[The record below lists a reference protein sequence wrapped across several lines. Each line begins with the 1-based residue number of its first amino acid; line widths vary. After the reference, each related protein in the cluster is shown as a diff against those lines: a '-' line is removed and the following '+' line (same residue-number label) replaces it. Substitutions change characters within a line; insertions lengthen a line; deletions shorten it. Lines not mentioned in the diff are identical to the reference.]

1 MCKGRLF
8 ILLWLFALPVLGQK
22 VEAFFD
28 EEISPDTLVAP
39 VLPLAEGT
47 DSLKEVSLVVDTLD
61 ESEHYRT
68 YDWYDVRDTRD
79 SLLRELRATRSHLRK
94 DVRKVR
100 DFVREDL
107 YAMVDSIPHEV
118 RIGWG
123 DMLFEMLVWHESAYP
138 TALPEEYMAIYN
150 EQFRYT
156 QHWFAEYMYNASY
169 WYSIGCMLDFS
180 GVLWD
185 EVTRNGHG
193 QVLTREK
200 SHWFSNISIVPT
212 IRFSYY
218 RSPYVSLYSS
228 LGVGLNINT
237 GSELDFKG
245 RRTAMVPVVNIS
257 LLGVRVGHGR
267 WFGAVELGGMIS
279 LLSTNEVYMLGSR
292 LFTASF
298 GYCF

>member
-28 EEISPDTLVAP
+28 EEISLDTLVAP

-47 DSLKEVSLVVDTLD
+47 DSLKEVSLVIDTLD

-123 DMLFEMLVWHESAYP
+123 DMLFEMLVWNESAYP
-138 TALPEEYMAIYN
+138 TALPELYMEVYN

-169 WYSIGCMLDFS
+169 WYSLGCLVDYS

-185 EVTRNGHG
+185 KVMRNGRG
-193 QVLTREK
+193 EELSRDK
-200 SHWFSNISIVPT
+200 NHWFSNISIVPT

>member
-39 VLPLAEGT
+39 VLPLAEVT

-138 TALPEEYMAIYN
+138 TALPEQYMEVYN

-156 QHWFAEYMYNASY
+156 QHWCAEYMYNASY
-169 WYSIGCMLDFS
+169 WYSLGCLVDSS

-185 EVTRNGHG
+185 KVMRNGRG
-193 QVLTREK
+193 EELSRDK
-200 SHWFSNISIVPT
+200 NHWFSNISIVPT
-212 IRFSYY
+212 IRFLYY

>member
-39 VLPLAEGT
+39 VLPLAEMT
-47 DSLKEVSLVVDTLD
+47 DNLKEVSLVVDTLD

>member
-28 EEISPDTLVAP
+28 EEILPDTLVAP

>member
-138 TALPEEYMAIYN
+138 TALPEQYMEVYN

>member
-138 TALPEEYMAIYN
+138 TALPEQYMEVYN

-169 WYSIGCMLDFS
+169 WYSLGCLVDYS

-185 EVTRNGHG
+185 KVMRNGSG
-193 QVLTREK
+193 EELSRDK
-200 SHWFSNISIVPT
+200 NHWFSNISIVPT

>member
-28 EEISPDTLVAP
+28 EEILPDTLVAP

-200 SHWFSNISIVPT
+200 NHWFSNISIVPT

>member
-39 VLPLAEGT
+39 VLPLAEVS

-138 TALPEEYMAIYN
+138 TALPEQYIEVYK

-169 WYSIGCMLDFS
+169 WYSLGCLVDYS

-185 EVTRNGHG
+185 KVMRNGSG
-193 QVLTREK
+193 EELSRDK
-200 SHWFSNISIVPT
+200 NHWFSNISIMPT

-218 RSPYVSLYSS
+218 RSPYLSLYSS

>member
-28 EEISPDTLVAP
+28 EEILPDTLVAP
-39 VLPLAEGT
+39 VLPLAEMT

-138 TALPEEYMAIYN
+138 TALPEQYMEVYN

-169 WYSIGCMLDFS
+169 WYSLGCLVDYS

-185 EVTRNGHG
+185 KVMRNGRG
-193 QVLTREK
+193 EELSRDK
-200 SHWFSNISIVPT
+200 NHWFSNISIVPT
-212 IRFSYY
+212 IRFLYY

>member
-47 DSLKEVSLVVDTLD
+47 DSLKEVSIVVDTLD
-61 ESEHYRT
+61 ESEYYRT

-138 TALPEEYMAIYN
+138 TALPEQYMEVYN

-169 WYSIGCMLDFS
+169 WYSLGCLVDYS

-185 EVTRNGHG
+185 KVMRNGRG
-193 QVLTREK
+193 EELSRDK
-200 SHWFSNISIVPT
+200 NHWFSNISIVPT

>member
-1 MCKGRLF
+1 
-8 ILLWLFALPVLGQK
+8 LGQK

-79 SLLRELRATRSHLRK
+79 SLRRELRATRSHLRK

-138 TALPEEYMAIYN
+138 TSLPEEYMAIYN

-193 QVLTREK
+193 EVLTREK
-200 SHWFSNISIVPT
+200 NHWFSNISIVPT

-228 LGVGLNINT
+228 LGIGLNINT

-245 RRTAMVPVVNIS
+245 RRTAMAPMVNIS

-279 LLSTNEVYMLGSR
+279 LLNTNEVYMLGSR

-298 GYCF
+298 GCCF

>member
-1 MCKGRLF
+1 MRNWHLL
-8 ILLWLFALPVLGQK
+8 IVLWLFALPMAGQK

-39 VLPLAEGT
+39 VLPLAEMT

-138 TALPEEYMAIYN
+138 TALPEQYVEVYN

-169 WYSIGCMLDFS
+169 WYSLGCLVDYS

-185 EVTRNGHG
+185 KVMRNGRG
-193 QVLTREK
+193 EELSRDK
-200 SHWFSNISIVPT
+200 NHWFSNISIVPT

>member
-39 VLPLAEGT
+39 VLPLAEMT
-47 DSLKEVSLVVDTLD
+47 DNLKEVSLVVDTLD

-200 SHWFSNISIVPT
+200 NHWFSNISIVPT

>member
-22 VEAFFD
+22 VEVFFD

-123 DMLFEMLVWHESAYP
+123 DMLFEMLVWNESAYP
-138 TALPEEYMAIYN
+138 TALPEQYMEVYN

-169 WYSIGCMLDFS
+169 WYSLGCLVDYS

-185 EVTRNGHG
+185 KVMRNGRG
-193 QVLTREK
+193 EELSRDK
-200 SHWFSNISIVPT
+200 NHWFSNISIVPT

-245 RRTAMVPVVNIS
+245 RRMAMVPVVNIS

>member
-1 MCKGRLF
+1 M
-8 ILLWLFALPVLGQK
+8 
-22 VEAFFD
+22 
-28 EEISPDTLVAP
+28 
-39 VLPLAEGT
+39 T

-138 TALPEEYMAIYN
+138 TALPEQYVEVYN

-169 WYSIGCMLDFS
+169 WYSLGCLVDYS

-185 EVTRNGHG
+185 KVMRNGRG
-193 QVLTREK
+193 EELSRDK
-200 SHWFSNISIVPT
+200 NHWFSNISIVPT

>member
-79 SLLRELRATRSHLRK
+79 SLRRELRATRSHLRK

-107 YAMVDSIPHEV
+107 YTMVDSIPHEV
-118 RIGWG
+118 RVGWG

-138 TALPEEYMAIYN
+138 TSLPEQYMEVYN

-193 QVLTREK
+193 EVLTREK
-200 SHWFSNISIVPT
+200 NHWFSNISIVPT

-228 LGVGLNINT
+228 LGIGLNINT

-245 RRTAMVPVVNIS
+245 RRTAMAPMVNIS

-279 LLSTNEVYMLGSR
+279 LLSTNEVYMLGGR

>member
-138 TALPEEYMAIYN
+138 TALPEQYMEVCN

-169 WYSIGCMLDFS
+169 WYSLGCLVDYS

-185 EVTRNGHG
+185 KVMRNGRG
-193 QVLTREK
+193 EELSRDK
-200 SHWFSNISIVPT
+200 NHWFSNISIVPT

>member
-79 SLLRELRATRSHLRK
+79 SLRRELRATRSHLRK

-180 GVLWD
+180 GVLWE

-193 QVLTREK
+193 EVLTREK
-200 SHWFSNISIVPT
+200 NHWFSNISIVPT

>member
-28 EEISPDTLVAP
+28 EEILPDTLVAP

-138 TALPEEYMAIYN
+138 TALPEQYMEVYN

-169 WYSIGCMLDFS
+169 WYSLGCLVDYS

-185 EVTRNGHG
+185 KVMRNGRG
-193 QVLTREK
+193 EELSRDK
-200 SHWFSNISIVPT
+200 NHWFSNISIVPT

>member
-47 DSLKEVSLVVDTLD
+47 DSLKEVSIVVDTLD

-107 YAMVDSIPHEV
+107 YTMVDSIPHEV

-138 TALPEEYMAIYN
+138 TALPEQYMEVYN

-169 WYSIGCMLDFS
+169 WYSLGCLVDYS

-185 EVTRNGHG
+185 KVMRNGRG
-193 QVLTREK
+193 EELSRDK
-200 SHWFSNISIVPT
+200 NHWFSNISIVPT

>member
-39 VLPLAEGT
+39 VLPLAEVT

-138 TALPEEYMAIYN
+138 TALPEQYMEVYN

-169 WYSIGCMLDFS
+169 WYSLGCLVDYS

-185 EVTRNGHG
+185 KVMRNGRG
-193 QVLTREK
+193 EELSRDK
-200 SHWFSNISIVPT
+200 NHWFCNISIVPT

>member
-39 VLPLAEGT
+39 VLPLVEMT

-138 TALPEEYMAIYN
+138 TALPEQYMEVCN

-169 WYSIGCMLDFS
+169 WYSLGCLVDYS

-185 EVTRNGHG
+185 KVMRNGRG
-193 QVLTREK
+193 EELSRDK
-200 SHWFSNISIVPT
+200 NHWFSNISIVPT

>member
-138 TALPEEYMAIYN
+138 TALPEEYIAIYN

>member
-47 DSLKEVSLVVDTLD
+47 DSLKEVSIVVDTLD

-138 TALPEEYMAIYN
+138 TALPEQYMEVYN

-169 WYSIGCMLDFS
+169 WYSLGCLVDYS

-185 EVTRNGHG
+185 KVMRNGRG
-193 QVLTREK
+193 EELSRDK
-200 SHWFSNISIVPT
+200 NHWFSNISIVPT

-245 RRTAMVPVVNIS
+245 RHTAMVPVVNIS

>member
-79 SLLRELRATRSHLRK
+79 SLRRELRATRSHLRK

-200 SHWFSNISIVPT
+200 NHWFSNISIVPT

>member
-138 TALPEEYMAIYN
+138 TALPEQYMEVYN

-169 WYSIGCMLDFS
+169 WYSLGCMVDYS

-185 EVTRNGHG
+185 KVMRNGSG
-193 QVLTREK
+193 EELSRDK
-200 SHWFSNISIVPT
+200 NHWFSNISIVPT

-292 LFTASF
+292 LFTVSF

>member
-39 VLPLAEGT
+39 VLPLAEVS

-61 ESEHYRT
+61 ELEHYRT

-138 TALPEEYMAIYN
+138 TALPEQYMEVYN

-169 WYSIGCMLDFS
+169 WYSLGCMVDYS

-185 EVTRNGHG
+185 KVMRNGSG
-193 QVLTREK
+193 EELSRDK
-200 SHWFSNISIVPT
+200 NHWFSNISIVPT

>member
-8 ILLWLFALPVLGQK
+8 ILLWLFALPVLVLK

-61 ESEHYRT
+61 EAEHYRT

-138 TALPEEYMAIYN
+138 TALPEQYMEVYN

-169 WYSIGCMLDFS
+169 WYSLGCLVDYS

-185 EVTRNGHG
+185 KVMRNGSG
-193 QVLTREK
+193 EELSRDK
-200 SHWFSNISIVPT
+200 NHWFNNISIVPT

>member
-28 EEISPDTLVAP
+28 EEISPDTLVVP
-39 VLPLAEGT
+39 VLPLAEVT

-138 TALPEEYMAIYN
+138 TALPEQYMEVYN

-169 WYSIGCMLDFS
+169 RYSLGCLVDYS

-185 EVTRNGHG
+185 KVMRNGRG
-193 QVLTREK
+193 EELSRDK
-200 SHWFSNISIVPT
+200 NHWFSNISIVPT

>member
-28 EEISPDTLVAP
+28 EEILPDTLVAP

-200 SHWFSNISIVPT
+200 NHWFSNISIVPT

-292 LFTASF
+292 VFTASF

>member
-138 TALPEEYMAIYN
+138 TALPEQYMEVYN

-200 SHWFSNISIVPT
+200 NHWFSNISIVPT

>member
-200 SHWFSNISIVPT
+200 NHWFSNISIVPT